1 MGLFSNKKKV
11 EVNVDLKRAIDDNLI
26 PDTTITS
33 TTKAIL
39 ENGVVAEF
47 LADGWM
53 NSIGTRSNRMYQYA
67 KKWHPYGMPVSTLHS
82 SLDGQA
88 IVKKVMEAELGKT
101 VTLGYYKAAP
111 FNVVHHAWETLVKQ
125 YDYDSNTN
133 QIAVLSQHHDAV
145 VYLKDIVPIYSLEGL
160 EESPA
165 GGQEVWG
172 VPANSMP
179 FPGRLETPIS
189 LAAATPF
196 EVDAD
201 AEKSIV
207 RVIYLFQ
214 VVITQKV
221 GNMEVDIP
229 EWREGT
235 LDIDLSNFSLDAEYY
250 QVWFKD
256 PGNNKWGF
264 WSHPVNSET
273 YPELAAIH
281 EAVFTDLGTYYP
293 FTYFRYNFQ
302 AETTARQEYSDPYED
317 QKKMLKYLNMDYD
330 QIGDAINGSSSEDT
344 VHGMLIFGVNPG
356 SDDPTDQ
363 KYLYEYF
370 NALWYATGGKNPV
383 YDPKAPA
390 LSDKRF
396 SIADK
401 RFTMSFGF
409 KSITK
414 TSAGGEIAKVGQCTG
429 SYSNKVYTY
438 RYQRTAAMY
447 DEITVH
453 GLLCNYKVFN
463 GYSYTGGAGSKTL
476 IIPLDKALVNK
487 FSVKDREVLV
497 ARAMHYMTC
506 TYVEIEEKWY
516 SKSWVKWVIVV
527 VAIVLTVF
535 TGQGWQLLS
544 AVIAGE
550 LALTAL
556 LIYMVTKLVMGMV
569 VSYIF
574 SLIAKTIG
582 AELAMLIGAVVML
595 YGGYKY
601 MTNTVGPMSIRAE
614 TLLGVGTN
622 LMDAGSAQ
630 IGAEIR
636 QIQGE
641 MTEFS
646 LMAEQKWA
654 ELEEVKNLLG
664 KENLL
669 DPFEFIGREPAIVF
683 GENPDQFY
691 ERTIHT
697 GNIGVLA
704 LDANSSFIEISL
716 TLPKLPQTFGESDY
730 ELV

>member
-39 ENGVVAEF
+39 EDGVVAEF

-82 SLDGQA
+82 SMDGEA
-88 IVKKVMEAELGKT
+88 IVKKVMESELRKT
-101 VTLGYYKAAP
+101 VTLGYYKVAP
-111 FNVVHHAWETLVKQ
+111 FNAVHHAWETLVKQ
-125 YDYDSNTN
+125 YGYDSNTN
-133 QIAVLSQHHDAV
+133 QIAVLSTKEKV
-145 VYLKDIVPIYSLEGL
+145 PVYLKDIVPIYSLEGL

-165 GGQEVWG
+165 GGQEIWG

-179 FPGRLETPIS
+179 YPGRLATPAN

-196 EVDAD
+196 GVDTDAD
-201 AEKSIV
+201 KSIV

-214 VVITQKV
+214 VVITQTV
-221 GNMEVDIP
+221 GNMEVGIP

-235 LDIDLSNFSLDAEYY
+235 LDIDLSKFSLDTEYY

-256 PGNNKWGF
+256 PANNKWGF

-273 YPELAAIH
+273 YPELTAIQ
-281 EAVFTDLGTYYP
+281 EGVFNDLGTYYP
-293 FTYFRYNFQ
+293 FTYFRYDFQ
-302 AETTARQEYSDPYED
+302 AETTARYEYSDPYEN

-330 QIGDAINGSSSEDT
+330 LIGDAINDSSGKNT
-344 VHGMLIFGVNPG
+344 VHGILIFGVNPG
-356 SDDPTDQ
+356 SDDPTEQ

-396 SIADK
+396 SIRDK
-401 RFTMSFGF
+401 RFTMSFGY

-414 TSAGGEIAKVGQCTG
+414 TSAGGVIAKVGQCTG
-429 SYSNKVYTY
+429 KYSNKVYTY
-438 RYQRTAAMY
+438 RYQRTAAVY
-447 DEITVH
+447 DEIIVH
-453 GLLCNYKVFN
+453 GLLCNYKVYK
-463 GYSYTGGAGSKTL
+463 GYVYTGGAGSKSL

-487 FSVKDREVLV
+487 FSVKEREVLV
-497 ARAMHYMTC
+497 ARSMHYMTC
-506 TYVEIEEKWY
+506 TYVEIKEKWY
-516 SKSWVKWVIVV
+516 SKGWVKWAIVIVAV
-527 VAIVLTVF
+527 VLTVF
-535 TGQGWQLLS
+535 TGQGWQLLTGL
-544 AVIAGE
+544 IAGE
-550 LALTAL
+550 VALSAL
-556 LIYMVTKLVMGMV
+556 LIYMVTKLVAGAV
-569 VSYIF
+569 ISYAF
-574 SLIAKTIG
+574 SLVAKAIG
-582 AELAMLIGAVVML
+582 GQLAMAIGLVIML
-595 YGGYKY
+595 YGGYTY
-601 MTNTVGPMSIRAE
+601 VTGSTAPMSVSAQS
-614 TLLGVGTN
+614 LVNAGTN
-622 LMDAGSAQ
+622 LVDAGTAR
-630 IGAEIR
+630 IGAEIQ

-664 KENLL
+664 KENLIN
-669 DPFEFIGREPAIVF
+669 PFEFIGKEPRISF
-683 GENPDQFY
+683 GESPSQFY
-691 ERTIHT
+691 DRTIHA

-704 LDANSSFIEISL
+704 LDANSSFVEISL
-716 TLPKLPQTFGESDY
+716 TLPKLPQNIGETDN
-730 ELV
+730 ELA